1 MSSVTTTASAR
12 PARPTAAEPV
22 RKDIQALRAIAV
34 GVVILGHLW
43 PHRMPGGRVGVDVF
57 FVISGFLIT
66 SHLMRRPPV
75 TWPQLA
81 DFWARRIR
89 RLLPAAALVL
99 ATSLAA
105 AVLWLPQA
113 MRSRAALEA
122 AAASVYVE
130 NWAKVWVEADPVRSA
145 EQASPL
151 QHYWSL
157 SVEEQF
163 YIVWPL
169 LLAATIIIGRR
180 MSKNLVP
187 VVALCVVAV
196 SFLISVYTT
205 ASAEAVGYFG
215 THVRMWELAAGAALA
230 VWVGRGFASEWH
242 AGLRTVVSWAGLAM
256 IAASAL
262 FLTFDYPFPGPWA
275 ALPVLGAVLVIAADS
290 DATRWGGGR
299 VLGIRP
305 ITYLGDI
312 SYSLYLWH
320 WPVIVIAPFA
330 LGYELDMMHRIGIL
344 GLVLVLSV
352 LSREFVEEKLRH
364 QRGIVST
371 IPRSFAMGVVC
382 IVSVLLLAA
391 GVAVAS

>member
-1 MSSVTTTASAR
+1 M
-12 PARPTAAEPV
+12 
-22 RKDIQALRAIAV
+22 
-34 GVVILGHLW
+34 
-43 PHRMPGGRVGVDVF
+43 GR
-57 FVISGFLIT
+57 
-66 SHLMRRPPV
+66 
-75 TWPQLA
+75 
-81 DFWARRIR
+81 
-89 RLLPAAALVL
+89 
-99 ATSLAA
+99 
-105 AVLWLPQA
+105 
-113 MRSRAALEA
+113 
-122 AAASVYVE
+122 
-130 NWAKVWVEADPVRSA
+130 
-145 EQASPL
+145 
-151 QHYWSL
+151 
-157 SVEEQF
+157 
-163 YIVWPL
+163 
-169 LLAATIIIGRR
+169 
-180 MSKNLVP
+180 
-187 VVALCVVAV
+187 
-196 SFLISVYTT
+196 
-205 ASAEAVGYFG
+205 FG
-215 THVRMWELAAGAALA
+215 DD
-230 VWVGRGFASEWH
+230 RGE
-242 AGLRTVVSWAGLAM
+242 RV
-256 IAASAL
+256 
-262 FLTFDYPFPGPWA
+262 DYPFPGPWA